1 MLLTDF
7 IYCARNRISCFSS
20 STTIA
25 IDCELKDFDDFRNV
39 ARNVIYRGLK
49 EEKSAR
55 TRHMHDVILSC
66 PRMLAIRKQI
76 FLYRKAQ

>member
-1 MLLTDF
+1 MNASLNLIVPLKELSDLSINRDF
-7 IYCARNRISCFSS
+7 EDSH
-20 STTIA
+20 
-25 IDCELKDFDDFRNV
+25 DFRTV
-39 ARNVIYRGLK
+39 ARNAIYRRSK

-55 TRHMHDVILSC
+55 TRHMHDVMLSC